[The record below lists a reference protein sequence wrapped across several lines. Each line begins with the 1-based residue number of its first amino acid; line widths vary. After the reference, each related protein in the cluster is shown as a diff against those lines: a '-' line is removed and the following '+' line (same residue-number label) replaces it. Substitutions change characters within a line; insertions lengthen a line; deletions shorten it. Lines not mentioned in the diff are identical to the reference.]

1 MKILLLNM
9 PVKFN
14 SWQNLEMPLG
24 IAYIASELEKHGHN
38 VEIIDYE
45 VEPFGKIEFQNI
57 LNSSKPEVIG
67 VSFRSSSYAS
77 AKNICSLIR
86 QTNPDIKIALG
97 GHHATAFPEDTLKD
111 MNADFIVRQEG
122 EYVMARLLEALNGDD
137 DLDKIKAL
145 TYRKGEMIINNEP
158 GEFIEDL
165 DALSFPAWHLLP
177 IERYVTGSILTSRG
191 CPFSCIYCDKGIS
204 TRKVRFR
211 SPQNIYQE
219 IVAFEERYKKRRI
232 YFVDDYF
239 LLNKN
244 RLLEIFNLITRDE
257 RLRFKWYCQ
266 ARVDGVDSEILD
278 SAKKSGCEMIT
289 FGIETGD
296 KDELNYINKK
306 ATLEQA
312 QRAITLAKNEGIKTR
327 ANFMIGFPI
336 STPKTIGNSIR
347 FAKIINADLYRFFIV
362 SPLPNTVLWDRVEA
376 LHPEITQIGW
386 DKFDF
391 YSPSFDT
398 VEIKKEDLIKYVMA
412 SYLYVLRDKIIWEL
426 TIGFVPRGIKLLYL
440 SLRSRRIRGN
450 LSIAFPACVNLFLES
465 WFIIRNLKKGDRL
478 NYIKAMFKL
487 AASIKNG

>member
-111 MNADFIVRQEG
+111 MNVDFIIRQEG

-191 CPFSCIYCDKGIS
+191 CPFLTCRMAAK
-204 TRKVRFR
+204 
-211 SPQNIYQE
+211 
-219 IVAFEERYKKRRI
+219 
-232 YFVDDYF
+232 F
-239 LLNKN
+239 L
-244 RLLEIFNLITRDE
+244 
-257 RLRFKWYCQ
+257 
-266 ARVDGVDSEILD
+266 
-278 SAKKSGCEMIT
+278 SAT
-289 FGIETGD
+289 
-296 KDELNYINKK
+296 
-306 ATLEQA
+306 
-312 QRAITLAKNEGIKTR
+312 
-327 ANFMIGFPI
+327 
-336 STPKTIGNSIR
+336 
-347 FAKIINADLYRFFIV
+347 
-362 SPLPNTVLWDRVEA
+362 EA
-376 LHPEITQIGW
+376 EVT
-386 DKFDF
+386 
-391 YSPSFDT
+391 
-398 VEIKKEDLIKYVMA
+398 
-412 SYLYVLRDKIIWEL
+412 
-426 TIGFVPRGIKLLYL
+426 
-440 SLRSRRIRGN
+440 
-450 LSIAFPACVNLFLES
+450 C
-465 WFIIRNLKKGDRL
+465 
-478 NYIKAMFKL
+478 
-487 AASIKNG
+487 